1 MGVDESLIKTYF
13 EHLKSVGQGKYYCDF
28 SRSVLRNLWRWLK
41 AKGLRLSELTPS
53 ITNDFLYSYV
63 LRGANRSYAYS
74 VLVHLRAFG
83 RYATLHGLASG
94 DPTEGLS
101 VHWIHHPG
109 GYPAYRGPLRQ
120 IFTQAAEASYCLL
133 PGWTPY
139 WELFLQDLLDQKYDT
154 RTIAC
159 IAHNNRRF
167 YDWLRRKKMDLFQ
180 VRPRMMDGYIRE
192 LRIASRRGYHR
203 PLEAKYI
210 RTHATNIEKFFTFAF
225 RQKHR
230 PFRKKRP
237 RPDNRLITNR
247 LIDAYLVFCRDH
259 GGIVPSTLKFRD
271 RELLRFRAFLVESE
285 IHSLRDV
292 TIETIDAYFQSLS
305 RRMSSRSLALVIS
318 AHRAFF
324 RYLFLRGKYPCD
336 LGRQMDPPSRYS
348 ADTRPKYIPWAKIEA
363 FLDSL
368 DRSTAVGKRNFA
380 LTVLLAHH
388 GIRRVEAARLK
399 ISEIDWKQSAMILN
413 NRKNGTSGFF
423 PLTTLAHAAM
433 RDYIAV
439 RPVSSCPEVFVTSMA
454 PYRPLGPSG
463 ISHVVDRQFHQ
474 HFGDSLLSYGPH
486 TFRHSF
492 AKSLLDRGATL
503 SEIGSMLGHK
513 RLNNTFIY
521 SRINTKELSE
531 VADNYASLLP

>member
-1 MGVDESLIKTYF
+1 ML
-13 EHLKSVGQGKYYCDF
+13 H
-28 SRSVLRNLWRWLK
+28 
-41 AKGLRLSELTPS
+41 ELTQS
-53 ITNDFLYSYV
+53 N
-63 LRGANRSYAYS
+63 
-74 VLVHLRAFG
+74 
-83 RYATLHGLASG
+83 
-94 DPTEGLS
+94 PTEGLS
-101 VHWIHHPG
+101 VHWLAHPG

-120 IFTQAAEASYCLL
+120 IFTQAAEAYYCLL
-133 PGWTPY
+133 PRWTPY
-139 WELFLQDLLDQKYDT
+139 WELYLQHLLDQRFDLET
-154 RTIAC
+154 VGQV
-159 IAHNNRRF
+159 AHNNRWF
-167 YDWLRRKKMDLFQ
+167 YQWLLRKKVDLFD
-180 VRPRMMDGYIRE
+180 VTPRLLDGYIRQLQTE
-192 LRIASRRGYHR
+192 SRQGYRRH
-203 PLEAKYI
+203 LDTKYV
-210 RTHATNIEKFFTFAF
+210 RCHANNIEGFFTFVF

-237 RPDNRLITNR
+237 RPDNRLITNC
-247 LIDAYLVFCRDH
+247 LIDAYLAFCRDH
-259 GGIVPSTLKFRD
+259 GGIVPSTLRFRD
-271 RELLRFRAFLVESE
+271 SELLRFRTFLVESG

-292 TIETIDAYFQSLS
+292 TIETMDAYFQHLS

-336 LGRQMDPPSRYS
+336 LGRQMDPPSRFS
-348 ADTRPKYIPWAKIEA
+348 ADTRPKYIPWAKIEV

-368 DRSTAVGKRNFA
+368 DRSTAMGKRNFA
-380 LTVLLAHH
+380 LAVLLAHH

-399 ISEIDWKQSAMILN
+399 ISEIDWKQSAMLLN

-439 RPVSSCPEVFVTSMA
+439 RPVCSCPEVFVTSMA

-474 HFGDSLLSYGPH
+474 YFGDSLLSYGPH
-486 TFRHSF
+486 TFRHSY

>member
-1 MGVDESLIKTYF
+1 VDQELVRAYVDHLISLG
-13 EHLKSVGQGKYYCDF
+13 HGKFFRNF
-28 SRSVLRNLWRWLK
+28 SRNILKNLLQWLK
-41 AKGLRLSELTPS
+41 AKGIQWSELTPVMA
-53 ITNDFLYSYV
+53 NDFLYSYV
-63 LRGANRSYAYS
+63 VRGAKRQYTYT
-74 VLVHLRAFG
+74 VLRHLRVLG
-83 RYATLHGLASG
+83 RYTTSRGLTPG
-94 DPTEGLS
+94 DPSQGIS
-101 VHWIHHPG
+101 VYWLNYPG

-120 IFTQAAEASYCLL
+120 IFTQAAEAYYCLL

-139 WELFLQDLLDQKYDT
+139 WELFLQDLLDKKYDT
-154 RTIAC
+154 STISC
-159 IAHNNRRF
+159 IAHNNRWF
-167 YDWLRRKKMDLFQ
+167 YGWLRHRKMDLFQ
-180 VRPRMMDGYIRE
+180 VRPRMLDGYIRE
-192 LRIASRRGYHR
+192 LRIESRRGYHR
-203 PLEAKYI
+203 HLESKYI
-210 RTHATNIEKFFTFAF
+210 RTHATNIEKFLTFAF

-230 PFRKKRP
+230 PFRKKRA

-247 LIDAYLVFCRDH
+247 LIDAYLAFCRDH
-259 GGIVPSTLKFRD
+259 GGIVPSTLRFRD
-271 RELLRFRAFLVESE
+271 SELLRFRAFLVESG

-292 TIETIDAYFQSLS
+292 TIETMDAYFQSLT
-305 RRMSSRSLALVIS
+305 RRMSSRSLAVVIS
-318 AHRAFF
+318 VHRAFF
-324 RYLFLRGKYPCD
+324 RFLFLRGKYPYD

-380 LTVLLAHH
+380 LAVLLAHH

-399 ISEIDWKQSAMILN
+399 ISEIDWKQSSMLLN

-439 RPVSSCPEVFVTSMA
+439 RPVCSCPEVFVTSMA
-454 PYRPLGPSG
+454 PYRPLGTSG

-474 HFGDSLLSYGPH
+474 YFGDSLLSYGPH
-486 TFRHSF
+486 TLRHSF

-503 SEIGSMLGHK
+503 SEIGAMLGHK